1 MSLKEQPL
9 ERVLKGVANHRR
21 IEILRL
27 VAREPGLSLSA
38 IAEQTGVGVPTTQ
51 EHVRRLH
58 AAGLVSKARKDRRVE
73 HVITPIAEA
82 VLHAMERVER
92 QLTGKPPRRG

>member
-21 IEILRL
+21 IEVLRL
-27 VAREPGLSLSA
+27 LAREPGLSLSA
-38 IAEQTGVGVPTTQ
+38 IAEQTGVGIPTIQ

-58 AAGLVSKARKDRRVE
+58 SAGLISKSRKDRRVE
-73 HVITPIAEA
+73 HTVTPTAEA
-82 VLHAMERVER
+82 VLAALEHVER
-92 QLTGKPPRRG
+92 QLNTKPQRS